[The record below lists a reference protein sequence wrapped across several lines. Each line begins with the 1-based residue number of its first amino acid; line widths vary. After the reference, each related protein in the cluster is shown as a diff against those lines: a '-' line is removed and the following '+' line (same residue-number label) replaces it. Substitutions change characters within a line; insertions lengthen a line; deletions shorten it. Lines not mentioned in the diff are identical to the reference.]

1 MKEKTAVIA
10 DDEQNLIVYLRSR
23 LASLWPEL
31 KIVGEARNGRE
42 ALALVKEF
50 TPDIVFLDIKMPG
63 MSGIEVASKLT
74 NQCHVVFVT
83 AYDDYAIAAFE
94 QQAVD
99 YLLKPVEDSRLQK
112 TIDRICTETA
122 REIDAAG
129 IVTLLENLR
138 QGEVEYLNWIRI
150 GLRGETKIID
160 VAEVAYFKAD
170 QKYVSV
176 RTKGAEYLI
185 RRSIKALETELDPNH
200 FWRIHRGTLVN
211 VRFIESAKKD
221 FRGRYT
227 LSLKNIRQTL
237 KVSDSYGHRF
247 RQM

>member
-63 MSGIEVASKLT
+63 MSGIEVATKLT

-83 AYDDYAIAAFE
+83 AYDEYAIAAFE

-122 REIDAAG
+122 REIDTAG

-185 RRSIKALETELDPNH
+185 RRSIKAQETELDPNH

>member
-83 AYDDYAIAAFE
+83 AYDEYAIAAFE

-122 REIDAAG
+122 REIDTAG

-138 QGEVEYLNWIRI
+138 QGEVEYLNWILI

-176 RTKGAEYLI
+176 RTKDAEYLI
-185 RRSIKALETELDPNH
+185 RRSIKELETELDPNN